1 MNRTFTL
8 CFSLYPIALPF
19 GYVLIYTFY
28 HYAVPDANS
37 NLAWKYLGSCEN
49 GQAISLPSNWSELY
63 IEFMP
68 FKNAQG
74 KTVFAT
80 DLQRKTIET
89 FTAATGNVGVYLN
102 YVSGN
107 CVVIANITATKVSI
121 SESTWNGS
129 TNTEYVMVVYYK

>member
-1 MNRTFTL
+1 MLHFQNLEKVFVQ
-8 CFSLYPIALPF
+8 Y
-19 GYVLIYTFY
+19 
-28 HYAVPDANS
+28 S

-49 GQAISLPSNWSELY
+49 GQSISLPSNWSELH

-102 YVSGN
+102 YGVTASGS
-107 CVVIANITATKVSI
+107 CVVIANITVAKISI
-121 SESTWNGS
+121 SESNWNGS
-129 TNTEYVMVVYYK
+129 ANTEYIMAIYYK

>member
-1 MNRTFTL
+1 MLHFQNLEKVFVQ
-8 CFSLYPIALPF
+8 Y
-19 GYVLIYTFY
+19 
-28 HYAVPDANS
+28 S

-49 GQAISLPSNWSELY
+49 GQSISLQSNWSELH

-102 YVSGN
+102 YGVTAAGS
-107 CVVIANITATKVSI
+107 CVVIANITVAKISI
-121 SESTWNGS
+121 SESNWNGS
-129 TNTEYVMVVYYK
+129 ANTEYIMAIYYK

>member
-1 MNRTFTL
+1 
-8 CFSLYPIALPF
+8 
-19 GYVLIYTFY
+19 
-28 HYAVPDANS
+28 
-37 NLAWKYLGSCEN
+37 
-49 GQAISLPSNWSELY
+49 
-63 IEFMP
+63 MP

-129 TNTEYVMVVYYK
+129 TNTEYVMVVHYK